1 MLKSNFFSLQNIFAF
16 KNTELGKCFTYSNF
30 FDHFRFKDK
39 CVLYFFWRT
48 QRYLNQEI
56 ICIDHFLGKIYIWLA
71 TLKFTSVVILTNNS
85 TALEYTTTKKY
96 HQTTSLYLD
105 QPPSYEYP
113 PTYEE
118 ARIIKKYYKFT
129 LVGQ

>member
-1 MLKSNFFSLQNIFAF
+1 MSCVNQDFGQNLHLVGCARLKI
-16 KNTELGKCFTYSNF
+16 
-30 FDHFRFKDK
+30 
-39 CVLYFFWRT
+39 
-48 QRYLNQEI
+48 
-56 ICIDHFLGKIYIWLA
+56 
-71 TLKFTSVVILTNNS
+71 TSVVILTSNS
-85 TALEYTTTKKY
+85 TALEYATTKKY

>member
-1 MLKSNFFSLQNIFAF
+1 MLTYVISTHIYHSIKSLSFSSNDIIHNSTLAMEHIRIETLRKLQNP
-16 KNTELGKCFTYSNF
+16 KRSDSSTDNSHHSTPT
-30 FDHFRFKDK
+30 
-39 CVLYFFWRT
+39 
-48 QRYLNQEI
+48 
-56 ICIDHFLGKIYIWLA
+56 
-71 TLKFTSVVILTNNS
+71 NS

>member
-1 MLKSNFFSLQNIFAF
+1 MCPIFLAHQHELKQ
-16 KNTELGKCFTYSNF
+16 KK
-30 FDHFRFKDK
+30 
-39 CVLYFFWRT
+39 
-48 QRYLNQEI
+48 I
-56 ICIDHFLGKIYIWLA
+56 ICVDHFLGKIYIWLA
-71 TLKFTSVVILTNNS
+71 RLKFTSVVILTTNA